1 MTLIRLEFVKH
12 LNVIQI
18 LIHIQYRLNVYQ
30 VKVTFTPVLKLIIK
44 HNIQPPSVG
53 LWRQIQVRHN
63 LFNNHRAVNRSVTDT
78 IVKWTVKDWFL
89 LLKTR
94 ALITVKVIYCP
105 DPQWWLESA
114 NSWKTHFYIFFRFF
128 SVNNKKIICVG
139 AIKQNKCSILI
150 NWMIDWLIDW
160 TIGIQVPNCVN

>member
-78 IVKWTVKDWFL
+78 IVKWTVKDFKL
-89 LLKTR
+89 
-94 ALITVKVIYCP
+94 
-105 DPQWWLESA
+105 
-114 NSWKTHFYIFFRFF
+114 
-128 SVNNKKIICVG
+128 
-139 AIKQNKCSILI
+139 ILI
-150 NWMIDWLIDW
+150 VEDK
-160 TIGIQVPNCVN
+160 GSYNCQGDLLSRSTVMTEIR